1 MQSTKAR
8 SRPAAVQAEN
18 GEEAVTHKPMAIVFG
33 VVGLLLVSI
42 PLFAHHGNAAYATAA
57 KTTVKGT
64 VTEWYWANPHCFLK
78 VDAKDDSGN
87 LQHWVIEA
95 GNPPDMTRQGWAKN
109 SFKPGDEVILNVMLP
124 KNGVPGIGRV
134 GGQNS
139 VVLNGHPFPA
149 VSGAGGESR
158 Q

>member
-1 MQSTKAR
+1 MPSTKAR

-78 VDAKDDSGN
+78 V
-87 LQHWVIEA
+87 
-95 GNPPDMTRQGWAKN
+95 
-109 SFKPGDEVILNVMLP
+109 MLP